1 MKIKANKLI
10 EKRKAAGLSQS
21 QLAAASGVN
30 IRIIQKCE
38 QGINSINNIH
48 LLHGLKLANAL
59 KCDIADLVEVDE

>member
-1 MKIKANKLI
+1 MKANRLR

-38 QGINSINNIH
+38 QGVNSINNIH
-48 LLHGLKLANAL
+48 LLHGVKLANSL
-59 KCDIADLVEVDE
+59 KCDVADLLEVDE